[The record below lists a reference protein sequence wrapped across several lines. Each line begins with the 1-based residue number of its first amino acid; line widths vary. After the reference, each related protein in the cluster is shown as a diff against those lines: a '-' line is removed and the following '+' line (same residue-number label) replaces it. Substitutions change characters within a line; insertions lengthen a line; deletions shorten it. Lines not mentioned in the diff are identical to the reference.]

1 VLRVRIGI
9 DLDDVMAICAVPY
22 LRKFAEEFGVELPDE
37 REIGWHLLSRM
48 EKEAPWDKLVPGLAR
63 VTPEQRDRFRMKLY
77 DGKFFSE
84 LDVYEDCPAVLEQLV
99 AAGHE
104 LYFITARAER
114 RRMITETWLREKGL
128 FDYAKAVHLKPIGE
142 FRPDRPRGR
151 YDPEGSAQYK
161 TRLAQ
166 ELRLDAFCEDD
177 DVISRSLAEAG
188 VRVLLFDHP
197 WNREAQHPLI
207 TRVNGWSEVAD
218 RLAVP

>member
-1 VLRVRIGI
+1 MRIGV

-22 LRKFAEEFGVELPDE
+22 LRKFAEEFGVVLPDE

-48 EKEAPWDKLVPGLAR
+48 EKDTPYDKVVPGLAR

-84 LDVYEDCPAVLEQLV
+84 LEVYEDCPAVVEQLV

-142 FRPDRPRGR
+142 FRPDQPRGR
-151 YDPEGSAQYK
+151 YDPEGSAAYK
-161 TRLAQ
+161 THLAL

-177 DVISRSLAEAG
+177 DLISRSLAEAG
-188 VRVLLFDHP
+188 VRVFLFDHP
-197 WNREAQHPLI
+197 WNREVEHPLV

-218 RLAVP
+218 LLAAV